1 MCVEQIHVNIHVKRN
16 TAWAPPLLSQP
27 LPQCLG
33 TSQAPSQDLVPRRV
47 NLTPD
52 PAHLES
58 A

>member
-1 MCVEQIHVNIHVKRN
+1 MCMEQTHVNMYVRRN

-33 TSQAPSQDLVPRRV
+33 TSRAPSQDLVPRRV
-47 NLTPD
+47 NLAPD
-52 PAHLES
+52 PTRSES